1 MYRKPARVPTSGR
14 GCLPEPALLRPAR
27 AVPRSL
33 DCKAW
38 CGAPPKHWTRSAPR
52 SRRVARGGRA
62 GPVIW
67 GSAPRHL
74 CRRHGHVLQRKRE
87 EGRRRGEAEG
97 VNQVGMGREPRKAE
111 TQKDGC
117 VLSSGLKLPPGLSAS
132 RPPHPPPPLL
142 PSPRGSP
149 SPSPANAT
157 SAARV
162 YAGPVCDSKAK
173 EDYPDHGLPARS
185 HSVSLGPQSAPSTRT
200 VAGDLRPRFPRL
212 KLQED
217 SKQKK
222 TSPGRERAG

>member
-97 VNQVGMGREPRKAE
+97 VNQVGMGREPRESRDPERWVRAIVGIKAP
-111 TQKDGC
+111 TGS
-117 VLSSGLKLPPGLSAS
+117 LRLPSSS
-132 RPPHPPPPLL
+132 PPPAP
-142 PSPRGSP
+142 PFSPRKPFPFSSERHQRCQGVRGS
-149 SPSPANAT
+149 
-157 SAARV
+157 
-162 YAGPVCDSKAK
+162 C
-173 EDYPDHGLPARS
+173 L
-185 HSVSLGPQSAPSTRT
+185 
-200 VAGDLRPRFPRL
+200 
-212 KLQED
+212 
-217 SKQKK
+217 
-222 TSPGRERAG
+222 